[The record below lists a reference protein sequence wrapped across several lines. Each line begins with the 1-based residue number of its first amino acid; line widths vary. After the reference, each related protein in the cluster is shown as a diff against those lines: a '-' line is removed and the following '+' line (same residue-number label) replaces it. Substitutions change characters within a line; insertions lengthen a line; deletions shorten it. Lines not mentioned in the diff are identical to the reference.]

1 MKKILFVL
9 IAAAGFVACK
19 TEDKKAKEGT
29 ELTAE
34 QKAAAISDSS
44 NFTSIQWL
52 DSTYLDLGKVKKG
65 AVVEVSFRFKNAGT
79 KQLVITDVHPGCGC
93 TVPDKPEKPYAPGE
107 EGVIKAKF
115 NSEGQSVG
123 EHRKNITVTSNTNPS
138 TVLLEFR
145 VDVTDK

>member
-9 IAAAGFVACK
+9 VATASFVACK
-19 TEDKKAKEGT
+19 TEDKKVKDSPV
-29 ELTAE
+29 LSPE
-34 QKAAAISDSS
+34 QKDKVIADSS

-65 AVVEVSFRFKNAGT
+65 ATVEVTFRFKNTGS

-93 TVPDKPEKPYAPGE
+93 TVPDKPEKPFAPGE

-115 NSEGQSVG
+115 NSEGQSNG
-123 EHRKNITVTSNTNPS
+123 EHRKNITVTSNTNP
-138 TVLLEFR
+138 TTALLEFR